1 MNKRAMIIIGGLVA
15 AILGLGITLEAVLA
29 TDDGDDTSG
38 DPHGAAASDGSM
50 SMMEAMGDGDTDG
63 FVEHM
68 RDAHG
73 EDGVGRM
80 LDHMREHGAGEPMA
94 GDPTIDD
101 MTHPMMDGMMED
113 MQADKDGLMPGHP
126 DTHHQTPTPRRTPG
140 P

>member
-1 MNKRAMIIIGGLVA
+1 MLQRRSPAMNKRAMIIIGGLVD
-15 AILGLGITLEAVLA
+15 AVLA

-38 DPHGAAASDGSM
+38 DPHGATASDGSM

-80 LDHMREHGAGEPMA
+80 LDHMRKHGAGGPMT

-101 MTHPMMDGMMED
+101 MTHPMMDGMMEH
-113 MQADKDGLMPGHP
+113 MQAD
-126 DTHHQTPTPRRTPG
+126 
-140 P
+140 